1 MAHWTKNATFA
12 SKEKMQKTVILLLN
26 LFGILS
32 LNAQRHV
39 VIADALTHE
48 PVAQASLYARSE
60 GLFRSAI
67 SNDYGHASISFSFQ
81 KLTISHLNYERKI
94 VNSLSDTI
102 FLNPRFRQTAEVV
115 ITNREPAWI
124 RQKLQQV
131 VKQKKTLYF
140 HTPRTLA
147 YDYQTQSIADRS
159 YYRFNSTGL
168 ILMKS
173 SQQKQYAIRQ
183 QQSEIVALDS
193 TCLTDMVNLRRMLYE
208 DFVWELDAGFIRN
221 HRFNENG
228 DFKGRNKN
236 EIELIFR
243 SKSHNDDRGRIVVD
257 TARCVILSARRTTG
271 TDTNK
276 SERAPKF
283 LLTWSW
289 MMTGYKID
297 KWKREYQVQYADTED
312 GLYPTEVAYKFYME
326 NTDHDT
332 DKDSEEYLRQ
342 TGGGFPNMEATLKL
356 KPTLDNMSADSTH
369 WLTLPTSWYLRLSSD
384 EERQQEVELSNL
396 PTTFHKY

>member
-1 MAHWTKNATFA
+1 
-12 SKEKMQKTVILLLN
+12 MQKTVILLLH

-32 LNAQRHV
+32 LNAQRQV
-39 VIADALTHE
+39 VVADALTHE
-48 PVAQASLYARSE
+48 PVAQASLYARSD
-60 GLFRSAI
+60 GLFRSTI
-67 SNDYGHASISFSFQ
+67 SNDNGHATIGFSFQ
-81 KLTISHLNYERKI
+81 KLCISHLNYERKTI
-94 VNSLSDTI
+94 NSLSDTI

-115 ITNREPAWI
+115 VTNREPAWI
-124 RQKLQQV
+124 RQKLNQV
-131 VKQKKTLYF
+131 VKQKKPLYF
-140 HTPRTLA
+140 HTPRTLS

-159 YYRFNSTGL
+159 YYRFTSTGL
-168 ILMKS
+168 IQMKS
-173 SQQKQYAIRQ
+173 SQQKQYTIHQ
-183 QQSEIVALDS
+183 QQSEILALDS
-193 TCLTDMVNLRRMLYE
+193 TGLTDMVNLRRMLYE

-228 DFKGRNKN
+228 DYKGRNKN

-276 SERAPKF
+276 NERASKF
-283 LLTWSW
+283 LLTWAW

-297 KWKREYQVQYADTED
+297 KWKREYQVQYANTED
-312 GLYPTEVAYKFYME
+312 GLYPAEVAYKFYME

-332 DKDSEEYLRQ
+332 DQESEEYLRQ

-356 KPTLDNMSADSTH
+356 KPTFGDVPADSSH

-396 PTTFHKY
+396 PTTFRKY